1 VSNANHDLILLLD
14 KPGRLSLLL
23 IEKKL
28 DTHTL
33 YSFKSLLKKTKPMR
47 LRKFPYVFLAWKM
60 TLAKEIMERIERQFR
75 LMSGL
80 SSACPC

>member
-1 VSNANHDLILLLD
+1 
-14 KPGRLSLLL
+14 
-23 IEKKL
+23 
-28 DTHTL
+28 
-33 YSFKSLLKKTKPMR
+33 MR